1 MGGKKEMNDDM
12 IIKVPKMTEIDA
24 ILEIENTLMKTDLS
38 WSISYNPSTKSYLVF
53 IAEDVDED
61 E

>member
-1 MGGKKEMNDDM
+1 MNDDM

-24 ILEIENTLMKTDLS
+24 ILAIENTLMKTDLS
-38 WSISYNPSTKSYLVF
+38 WSISYNQSTKSYSVF

>member
-1 MGGKKEMNDDM
+1 MNDDM
-12 IIKVPKMTEIDA
+12 IINVPKMTEIDA
-24 ILEIENTLMKTDLS
+24 ILAIENTLMKTDLA
-38 WSISYNPSTKSYLVF
+38 WSISYNPSTKSYSVF

>member
-1 MGGKKEMNDDM
+1 MNGDM
-12 IIKVPKMTEIDA
+12 IIKAPKMTEIDA
-24 ILEIENTLMKTDLS
+24 ILAIENTLMKTDLA
-38 WSISYNPSTKSYLVF
+38 WSIYYNPSTKSYSVF

>member
-1 MGGKKEMNDDM
+1 MNDDM
-12 IIKVPKMTEIDA
+12 IIKVPKMTKIDA
-24 ILEIENTLMKTDLS
+24 ILEIENALIKTDLA
-38 WSISYNPSTKSYLVF
+38 WSIFYNPSTKSYSVF